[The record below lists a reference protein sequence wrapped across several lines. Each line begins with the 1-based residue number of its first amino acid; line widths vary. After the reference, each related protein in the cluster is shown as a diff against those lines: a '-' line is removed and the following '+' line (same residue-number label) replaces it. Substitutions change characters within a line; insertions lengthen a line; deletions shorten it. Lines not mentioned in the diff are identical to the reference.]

1 MRPKPSTASVLSASS
16 MPLQLRAL
24 PGPLLERGMG
34 LRDVAR
40 EGDEEADRLLGRG
53 DDGRVGSVRD
63 DDPAPGGR
71 VDVDVV
77 DADPGAADHLQA
89 VGLRDQLGGQLR
101 RRADDDR
108 VVVADRRCEVGVA
121 VDVDV
126 EVLAQE
132 LDPPRRR
139 SAPGRGLAASRGA
152 RARRTR
158 RAPPSTAAPRSMS
171 APCSAS
177 ASSTAASAVVMS
189 KTS

>member
-1 MRPKPSTASVLSASS
+1 M
-16 MPLQLRAL
+16 Q
-24 PGPLLERGMG
+24 
-34 LRDVAR
+34 
-40 EGDEEADRLLGRG
+40 ADRLLRRG
-53 DDGRVGSVRD
+53 DDGRVGRVGD

-77 DADPGAADHLQA
+77 DPDPGAADHLQA
-89 VGLRDQLGGQLR
+89 VGLLDQLGGQLR

-108 VVVADRRCEVGVA
+108 VVVADRRCEVRVA

-132 LDPPRRR
+132 LDPRLGDRLPDEDSRLHAATGAAYAS
-139 SAPGRGLAASRGA
+139 SAAVV
-152 RARRTR
+152 
-158 RAPPSTAAPRSMS
+158 AAPRSMS